1 MDTKQNKFR
10 LHWGNALA
18 LWFVFFG
25 IFIGVLV
32 VGSFRENIDLIEEN
46 YYEQEIKY
54 PGRMADMQR
63 SMNLEQQP
71 FLDKLD
77 NGSLALVLPYSSEV
91 RGKAVF
97 KRPDNAKL
105 DFNLEL
111 KAGNNIIE
119 SSLLIGGSWII
130 QVEWEMDGA
139 NYFQTINHYLR

>member
-1 MDTKQNKFR
+1 MDTQQNKFR

-46 YYEQEIKY
+46 YYEQEVKY
-54 PGRMADMQR
+54 PARMADMQR

-71 FLDKLD
+71 FLAKAD
-77 NGSLALVLPYSSEV
+77 NGSLALVLPYASELI
-91 RGKAVF
+91 GKAVF
-97 KRPDNAKL
+97 KRPDNANL

-111 KAGNNIIE
+111 SSGENLIE
-119 SSLLIGGSWII
+119 KERMIGGSWII
-130 QVEWEMDGA
+130 QVEWEMDGV